1 MVENDPRYGHVNTLQ
16 NWKNYCRK
24 CLYFFFA
31 NCKSEL
37 RIANNLFVIV
47 TVLPHLIHKVVELS
61 HTINPIRLFSSIE
74 RRLIL
79 ISQVEQMKFRHL
91 EFSSYSFHLTQQFTS
106 GSSPSKGATTK
117 LWSDAKL
124 RNILSIENRLD
135 FSIWVTFA
143 SSLLIENFLEIVQS
157 NFGI

>member
-91 EFSSYSFHLTQQFTS
+91 ESLVVTRFT
-106 GSSPSKGATTK
+106 
-117 LWSDAKL
+117 WQV
-124 RNILSIENRLD
+124 RLD
-135 FSIWVTFA
+135 PTIYQWLISIKRRNDKIMVGCIWVTFA